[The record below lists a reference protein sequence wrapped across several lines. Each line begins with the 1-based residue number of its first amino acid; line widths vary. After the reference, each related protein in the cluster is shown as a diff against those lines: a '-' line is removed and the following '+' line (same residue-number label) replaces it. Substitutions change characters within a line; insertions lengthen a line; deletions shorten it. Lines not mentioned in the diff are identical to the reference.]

1 MEKMY
6 LQYRKKSDVQMEKE
20 SGNVVVENRL
30 TVFLYLLMKNELVP
44 GKVQEIINLMH
55 NPEKKYITNESSIFT
70 NGWLAQ
76 YADYLRK
83 LIETK

>member
-1 MEKMY
+1 MEKCCKIDYSQMY
-6 LQYRKKSDVQMEKE
+6 SQMQEA
-20 SGNVVVENRL
+20 SGNIVIENKF
-30 TVFLYLLMKNELVP
+30 TAFLYLLMMDKLTSGEVQVIINRVINEKNE
-44 GKVQEIINLMH
+44 
-55 NPEKKYITNESSIFT
+55 NEPFIYT